1 MRARISTFGSNDAI
15 LLTFSPSCSE
25 VKKVKKS
32 TDNVDNLHLNMC
44 VLLNTNNRVCLYF
57 QHTQSV
63 IKLHQIFNEADM
75 LLMRLREMHSR
86 HHL

>member
-63 IKLHQIFNEADM
+63 LFNEADM